1 MSERHGGRLLAAAR
15 CHGIAPA
22 QWLDLSTGINP
33 RGYPVPSLA
42 EACWHRLPEPEDGLH
57 AQAAAYYGSPH
68 LRAVAGSQA
77 AIAWLPRLR
86 RRSRV
91 AIVGPTYS
99 EHARQWHLA
108 GHEVIVAAADRVE
121 AALAGPTPPQ
131 VVVCVRPD
139 NPTGRVLS
147 AARLARWRARLAT
160 QAGWLIVDEAFMDPT
175 PQFSL
180 VDRAGTPGL
189 IVLRSLGKFFG
200 LPGARVGFVFAWPA
214 LLTALAEVTEPWGV
228 AGPARAVAVA
238 ALADAPWQQRTWQWL
253 PRQAAALDAAL
264 RQAGVPVLGGT
275 ALFRYCRW
283 PEGEPSSGGAAALAA
298 GLAGRLARRGIL
310 VRHFAWPPALRLG
323 LPDGPVAL
331 ARLQAVLEEEM
342 CA

>member
-1 MSERHGGRLLAAAR
+1 MSEGHGGRLLAAAR
-15 CHGIAPA
+15 RHGIAPA

-42 EACWHRLPEPEDGLH
+42 EAHWHRLPEPEDALH
-57 AQAAAYYGSPH
+57 AQAADYYGSRH
-68 LRAVAGSQA
+68 LLAVAGSQA

-86 RRSRV
+86 QRSRV

-99 EHARQWHLA
+99 EHARQWRLA
-108 GHEVIVAAADRVE
+108 GHEVVVAAADRVE

-147 AARLARWRARLAT
+147 AARLARWWTRLA
-160 QAGWLIVDEAFMDPT
+160 AAEGWLIVDEAFVDPT
-175 PQFSL
+175 PQLSL
-180 VDRAGTPGL
+180 VSRVGGAGL

-228 AGPARAVAVA
+228 AGPARAVATA
-238 ALADAPWQQRTWQWL
+238 ALADGPWQQQTRRWL
-253 PRQAAALDAAL
+253 PRQAAALDAVL
-264 RQAGVPVLGGT
+264 HQAGVPVLGGT

-283 PEGEPSSGGAAALAA
+283 STSERPPDDVAALAT
-298 GLAGRLARRGIL
+298 RLARRGIL
-310 VRHFAWPPALRLG
+310 LRRFAQPSALRVG
-323 LPDGPVAL
+323 LPAGPAAL
-331 ARLQAVLEEEM
+331 ARLQAVLKEEM